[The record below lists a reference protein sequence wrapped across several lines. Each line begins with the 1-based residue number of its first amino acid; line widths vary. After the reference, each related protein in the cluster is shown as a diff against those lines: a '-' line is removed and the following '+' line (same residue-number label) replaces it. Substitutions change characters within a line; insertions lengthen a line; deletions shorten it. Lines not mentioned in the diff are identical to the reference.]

1 MKRGFWEKYW
11 LCPILSILIYV
22 INIIGL
28 SSYAILLVAPL
39 CAIIYGVLSYII
51 SKKIIMPQLIL
62 FVINFACWFG
72 FDRNSLDWAGTYIW
86 SVGPAVFSLV
96 GTLFTALA
104 YHVKKE
110 LTDSKEYVSQTE
122 DDKN

>member
-1 MKRGFWEKYW
+1 
-11 LCPILSILIYV
+11 
-22 INIIGL
+22 
-28 SSYAILLVAPL
+28 
-39 CAIIYGVLSYII
+39 
-51 SKKIIMPQLIL
+51 MPQLIL

-96 GTLFTALA
+96 GTLFTALVYRA
-104 YHVKKE
+104 KSE
-110 LTDSKEYVSQTE
+110 MIDSKEYVSQTE

>member
-1 MKRGFWEKYW
+1 MKRGFLEKYW

-22 INIIGL
+22 INSIGINL
-28 SSYAILLVAPL
+28 SYAILLVAPL
-39 CAIIYGVLSYII
+39 CAIIYGVLSYIT

-72 FDRNSLDWAGTYIW
+72 FDRNNLDWMGTYIW

-96 GTLFTALA
+96 GTLFTALV

-110 LTDSKEYVSQTE
+110 MTDSKEYVSQTE
-122 DDKN
+122 DEK